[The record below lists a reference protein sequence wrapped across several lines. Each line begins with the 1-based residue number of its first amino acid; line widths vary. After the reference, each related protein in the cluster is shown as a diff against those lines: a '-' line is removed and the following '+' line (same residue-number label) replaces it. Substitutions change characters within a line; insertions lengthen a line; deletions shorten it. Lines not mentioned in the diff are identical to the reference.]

1 MIVRKKLALAIG
13 LVVTLSACASR
24 HAQSNRGGTQAGED
38 GDVRLGGDATRAA
51 AHAAESLVSIV
62 GDMPDRD
69 DPVGLPR
76 GDEGY
81 SVFRAGDLGSGVLVG
96 DVVVTTHDVVKH
108 AYALRV
114 RFSDGTEVPA
124 KVAKLDEA
132 CGIVALELDKPV
144 VDHEAIKLG
153 KASRLKSGD
162 RILALGTH
170 FEHTPSVSEGVVAAA
185 PYGQYVIT
193 DAAIHAGNNGGALI
207 TPEGDLVGINTA
219 AMTMYDGFE
228 GLGLAVGTRC
238 IRSLLD
244 MESQGLER
252 RVSHE
257 RALTPL
263 TGLYL
268 KDLDDE
274 SRGRLGIDER
284 IEGARVVAVDGDGRF
299 AKVGLLVDDV
309 VVEVDLQPIR
319 SAEEARIV
327 ASQRHDAEPVVLV
340 VLRNQSVI
348 LVTVP

>member
-1 MIVRKKLALAIG
+1 MFVSRNLTMAVG

-24 HAQSNRGGTQAGED
+24 HAQPSAEAERGDGE
-38 GDVRLGGDATRAA
+38 GRLGEDATRTA
-51 AHAAESLVSIV
+51 AHAAESLVSVV
-62 GDMPDRD
+62 GDMPERD
-69 DPVGLPR
+69 APVGLPR

-81 SVFRAGDLGSGVLVG
+81 TVFRAGDLGSGVLVG
-96 DVVVTTHDVVKH
+96 DYVVTTQDVVKH

-114 RFSDGTEVPA
+114 RFSDGSEIPA
-124 KVAKLDEA
+124 KVAKLEEA
-132 CGIVALELDKPV
+132 CGIVALELEAPV
-144 VDHEAIKLG
+144 EHDALNLG
-153 KASRLKSGD
+153 KASTLKSGD
-162 RILALGTH
+162 PILALGTH
-170 FEHTPSVSEGVVAAA
+170 FEHTPSVSAGVVAAA
-185 PYGQYVIT
+185 PYGQFVIT

-207 TPEGDLVGINTA
+207 TPDGDLVGINTA
-219 AMTMYDGFE
+219 AMSMYDGFE

-257 RALTPL
+257 RALSPL
-263 TGLYL
+263 AGVYL

-274 SRGRLGIDER
+274 ARGRLGIDER
-284 IEGARVVAVDGDGRF
+284 IEGARVVAVDEDGRF
-299 AKVGLLVDDV
+299 AKVGIVVDDV